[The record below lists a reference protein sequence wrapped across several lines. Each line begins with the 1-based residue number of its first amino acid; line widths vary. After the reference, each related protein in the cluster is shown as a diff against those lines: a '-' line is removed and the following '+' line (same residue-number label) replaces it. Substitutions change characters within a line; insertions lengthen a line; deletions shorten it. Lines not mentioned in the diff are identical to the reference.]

1 MMKLVINGEEKKI
14 KFGYNCFCDTDLM
27 DRVNDLTRLF
37 QKESVGDAAANEAE
51 GVIDAAAA
59 DEAVS
64 NLGKIKE
71 LFCVVRD
78 LIFVGFKK
86 YNPVET
92 VQEVGD
98 LLDDYMDEE
107 TEEKR
112 GLFVL
117 FAQLSDE
124 LFSAGFLSDLMTGE
138 TAEGMENGAKAP
150 TDHKKPQ
157 KAMK

>member
-37 QKESVGDAAANEAE
+37 QEEAVGAAAADEAE
-51 GVIDAAAA
+51 EVIDAAAA